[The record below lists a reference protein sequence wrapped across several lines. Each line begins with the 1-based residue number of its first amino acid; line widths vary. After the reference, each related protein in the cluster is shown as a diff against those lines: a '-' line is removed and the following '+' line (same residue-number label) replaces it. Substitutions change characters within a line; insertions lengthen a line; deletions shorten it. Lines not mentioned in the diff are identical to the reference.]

1 MLERLRRLQRS
12 SNGSSEQRLEQLERR
27 VSHLEEL
34 LEGLQD
40 AVHRE
45 SVRRDEEAARL
56 QRRTEPR
63 EIARALSDDARKR
76 GLQ

>member
-1 MLERLRRLQRS
+1 MLELLRRRQRS
-12 SNGSSEQRLEQLERR
+12 SNGSSERRLELLERR

-63 EIARALSDDARKR
+63 EMARALSDDARKR

>member
-1 MLERLRRLQRS
+1 MLERLHRRLRS
-12 SNGSSEQRLEQLERR
+12 ANGSSERRLELLERR

-63 EIARALSDDARKR
+63 EMARALSDDARKR